1 MHRSTASTAGNSST
15 PLLSTTI
22 KPTPSVDRDHQ
33 EDGSEEAVA
42 PDEDE
47 DTDDDEADEDDNE
60 EEITSQKGNNTLVRL
75 PQEELL
81 GRLRK
86 SQT

>member
-1 MHRSTASTAGNSST
+1 M
-15 PLLSTTI
+15 STTI
-22 KPTPSVDRDHQ
+22 KPNPSVERGHQ

-42 PDEDE
+42 LDEDE
-47 DTDDDEADEDDNE
+47 DTDDDEAEEDDNE
-60 EEITSQKGNNTLVRL
+60 EEIISQKGNNTLDRL

-86 SQT
+86 CQTEIL